1 MDADSTEL
9 LEKNTLYTNYRPE
22 FVAACMIDSGLEGD
36 KVRLI
41 REGKGSGGKSI
52 LRVSKEYSKGQMME
66 YVNIYTRKRGLYD
79 TLPEGF
85 FHTRMDIKNKKNKT
99 NVVDSFRKSREIE
112 LSARFFFRPF
122 EIAIDRMLVNAHLYE
137 LSLEKRTKHDH
148 FVRLLSSHWP
158 ILRELPLDK
167 SLFAINLFSQCYRLT
182 TPKQVAEVMSVFL
195 GCEVTIEM
203 KFETM
208 AFETDCNWVL
218 GENVLDVDSVIGE
231 SVEDSFPVMEVNI
244 KGLRRSQ
251 KGLVLEGDQAHK
263 QFKDILDFFVPADA
277 EIRFNVEVAQEDAVF
292 FLSDAPDLVPILGF
306 TTILS

>member
-1 MDADSTEL
+1 METDSTEL

-22 FVAACMIDSGLEGD
+22 FVAACLIDSGCEKD

-52 LRVSKEYSKGQMME
+52 SKISHEYSKGQMME

-85 FHTRMDIKNKKNKT
+85 FHTRMDIKNKKNKS
-99 NVVDSFRKSREIE
+99 NVVDSFRRSREIE
-112 LSARFFFRPF
+112 LGARFFFRPF
-122 EIAIDRMLVNAHLYE
+122 EIAIDRMLINAHLYE
-137 LSLEKRTKHDH
+137 MSLEKRTKYDH

-158 ILRELPLDK
+158 ILRDLPLDK
-167 SLFAINLFSQCYRLT
+167 ALFAINLFSQCYRLT

-195 GCEVTIEM
+195 GCEVNIEM
-203 KFETM
+203 KFETITL
-208 AFETDCNWVL
+208 ETDCDWVL
-218 GENVLDVDSVIGE
+218 GESSLDVNTVIGE
-231 SVEDSFPVMEVNI
+231 SIEDSFPVMEVNI

-251 KGLVLEGDQAHK
+251 RGLVLEGDAAHK
-263 QFKDILDFFVPADA
+263 QFMDILDFFVPADA
-277 EIRFNVEVAQEDAVF
+277 ELRFHVEVAQEDAIF
-292 FLSDAPDLVPILGF
+292 FLSDAPDLTPILGF